1 MALPELKEF
10 CRPQSAAELSG
21 VFKTYEDGALFV
33 AGGTFVHGLEARGLL
48 SGVQALVRDLNRAY
62 RRERALHERDC
73 EAEGFRWIA
82 VDDRDNSV
90 FAWLSQRGMA
100 STVMTVN

>member
-48 SGVQALVRDLNRAY
+48 SGVQALVDL
-62 RRERALHERDC
+62 RRMGLDTLSA
-73 EAEGFRWIA
+73 
-82 VDDRDNSV
+82 DDRGWRV
-90 FAWLSQRGMA
+90 GATVKRVELWLREHAGHRCA
-100 STVMTVN
+100 GIRCAA